1 MKVELESS
9 TRLKK
14 QNQDLQ
20 KASLQYERTH
30 TELHD
35 KYQDLIAIKLKL
47 EQDAQLQQAKI
58 DEEQNA
64 KCTAVDKLRELEGNA
79 ENSPQFSSSGTADVT
94 CLEKYNMATADL
106 LKSKDRDAHHMI
118 TLAELRQSTALLER
132 VCVSASGLW
141 ILTLL
146 FV

>member
-1 MKVELESS
+1 M
-9 TRLKK
+9 KK

-35 KYQDLIAIKLKL
+35 KYQDLLAIKLKL
-47 EQDAQLQQAKI
+47 EKDAQMQQATI

-64 KCTAVDKLRELEGNA
+64 KCTAVDKLRELEGNV
-79 ENSPQFSSSGTADVT
+79 EDSPNASSSEIRIVA
-94 CLEKYNMATADL
+94 CLEKYNMTTADL
-106 LKSKDRDAHHMI
+106 LKSKDRDALHMI

-132 VCVSASGLW
+132 VCVSVSGL
-141 ILTLL
+141 
-146 FV
+146 